1 MENIKEKVA
10 VSLVFL
16 PTLFAI
22 ASMIVDFNISD
33 LLYLILVSFLVI
45 RYFIKKKFNI

>member
-22 ASMIVDFNISD
+22 VSMIVDFDISD
-33 LLYLILVSFLVI
+33 LMYVVVILFLLI